1 VATPNEIRRIEI
13 AASRVAAQLL
23 GGLLGLPAAW
33 FLFSTPGVPSF
44 EAQVNPAKAHNAGV
58 EGSSPSLS
66 TNILRIIPMG
76 WTLLLI

>member
-44 EAQVNPAKAHNAGV
+44 EAQVNPAKGHNAGV
-58 EGSSPSLS
+58 EGFESLPFHQHPEDYS
-66 TNILRIIPMG
+66 DGMDAPPY
-76 WTLLLI
+76 